1 MLLKYF
7 LLCVISEQFKCRKAL
22 CMRDSQLKAQII
34 CVDKLLMPHF
44 IPKWNDSIGISVFI
58 RNEKF
63 AMADS
68 TRKSVVLNN

>member
-7 LLCVISEQFKCRKAL
+7 LLCVIPEQFKCRKAS
-22 CMRDSQLKAQII
+22 CMCDSQLKVQII
-34 CVDKLLMPHF
+34 SVDKLLMLHF
-44 IPKWNDSIGISVFI
+44 IPKWNDLIGKSVFI

-63 AMADS
+63 GIADS